1 MARSRRVLAAAILAL
16 AATVAL
22 SACTTEPPR
31 TVYVT
36 LAPGAGVSDAPSPSS
51 TSSPSGATTT
61 PRLTDAELLAAIPE
75 EAWTPDFF
83 GASAFA
89 KVFMLEYRRAVNSG
103 ESTLFESMA
112 APRCTFCADA
122 LAERD
127 EVAGNGGSVLGGDM
141 TVEEDFAGGG
151 DLGDGTWNATFGI
164 AVSEAKYVGADGA
177 VYETVPAMAGRVE
190 VLMRFEGERWV
201 VIDAR
206 VE

>member
-16 AATVAL
+16 AATAAL
-22 SACTTEPPR
+22 SACASEPPR
-31 TVYVT
+31 IIYVT
-36 LAPGAGVSDAPSPSS
+36 VSPGVGTSEV
-51 TSSPSGATTT
+51 SSPEEPSRPSAGSQGAL
-61 PRLTDAELLAAIPE
+61 LTDAELLAAIPE
-75 EAWTPDFF
+75 QAWTHDFF

-89 KVFMLEYRRAVNSG
+89 KFFMLESRRAVNSG

-112 APRCTFCADA
+112 APHCTFCADA
-122 LAERD
+122 LATRD

-206 VE
+206 VD